1 MSTKMPATE
10 NKKTSVFDHT
20 YQTGSVSREPKIT
33 RKPKITREPKRAS
46 GKPKSEVMFDD
57 LLTSLF
63 IYYDSL
69 YEKSEGMPKLSSI
82 DLMSIRFSMQSA
94 LLVKVSSI
102 ESSILRAPL
111 NSYDY
116 QVVGIKLRDAL
127 GLSDSLVSGSTQG
140 QKQDQTQ
147 GLAEAKKAMEDNF
160 KIVEKKKKP
169 HAYVGTVSHAKQ
181 EDGSKT
187 LPAKAQVMLLPFS
200 NDGKDVDHI
209 LGVIS
214 Y

>member
-10 NKKTSVFDHT
+10 NKKTSVFDQT

-33 RKPKITREPKRAS
+33 RKPKRAS
-46 GKPKSEVMFDD
+46 GKPKSDVTFDD
-57 LLTSLF
+57 MLTSLF

-69 YEKSEGMPKLSSI
+69 YEKFEGMPKLSSI

-94 LLVKVSSI
+94 LLVKVSVI

-127 GLSDSLVSGSTQG
+127 GLSDSLVSGSTNGQAQG
-140 QKQDQTQ
+140 QTQD
-147 GLAEAKKAMEDNF
+147 LAEAKKAMEDNF

-169 HAYVGTVSHAKQ
+169 HAYVGMVSHAKP
-181 EDGSKT
+181 EDGSKA

-200 NDGKDVDHI
+200 NDGKYVDHI